1 MKHDYGKYEFADGD
15 KYEGF
20 WKNDKIIGKGKYE
33 FANGGRCEGIFLMGN

>member
-20 WKNDKIIGKGKYE
+20 WKNDKIIGKGNMNLRMVVGVKE
-33 FANGGRCEGIFLMGN
+33 IFLMGN